1 VTPVKRWFPP
11 LGSIDRYFDVSWYV
25 FTPML
30 ALLVM
35 ARLKMPAFPAI
46 LISALMGA
54 VLAIIFQSVL
64 VLELAN
70 GTGSEPTAL
79 L

>member
-1 VTPVKRWFPP
+1 
-11 LGSIDRYFDVSWYV
+11 
-25 FTPML
+25 ML

-35 ARLKMPAFPAI
+35 ARLKIPAFPAI
-46 LISALMGA
+46 LIIALMGA